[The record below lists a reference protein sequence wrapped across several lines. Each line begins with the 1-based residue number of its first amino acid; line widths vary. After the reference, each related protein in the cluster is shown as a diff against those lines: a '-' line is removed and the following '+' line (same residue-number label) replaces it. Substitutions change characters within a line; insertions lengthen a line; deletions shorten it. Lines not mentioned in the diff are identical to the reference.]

1 MIKVLFL
8 PEVVDHFLELAEVL
22 YNKGYL
28 GFKDIA
34 IDYAEKLF
42 RDIQANL
49 HTKVKKNAP
58 THFDRSGQGIF
69 THYSQEIII
78 PHGTYFTVS
87 MKLMIRPYT

>member
-8 PEVVDHFLELAEVL
+8 PEVVDQFLELAEVL

-28 GFKDIA
+28 GFKDIQTYIPKSRKMPRHILTDLDKA
-34 IDYAEKLF
+34 F
-42 RDIQANL
+42 
-49 HTKVKKNAP
+49 
-58 THFDRSGQGIF
+58 F